1 MQKKKSTDIS
11 GWPERRIPQDFPT
24 LRCASQTHLSGL
36 SESYRAKKAKRFKTR
51 AMDRGLN
58 SLGGILQK
66 ESDHCPFLW
75 SSSLLPNLKAAGSEP
90 QPRDKG
96 LFFFWLKEVTVIT
109 MGQNRREVLRLERV
123 TELQSVRISALG
135 YVLILQ
141 GVMQYLHQACIRDY
155 ETTPG
160 LSGNSQTSRRLAH
173 FAHCFLKKIW
183 LFQNII

>member
-1 MQKKKSTDIS
+1 MQKKKKSTDIS
-11 GWPERRIPQDFPT
+11 GWPEWRIPQDFPT

-96 LFFFWLKEVTVIT
+96 LFFLAKRSNCDHDVPKQEGSIKTWKGNRATKCQNQCFRICINSARSHAVPASGMHTWLWD
-109 MGQNRREVLRLERV
+109 NSRSFREL
-123 TELQSVRISALG
+123 
-135 YVLILQ
+135 
-141 GVMQYLHQACIRDY
+141 
-155 ETTPG
+155 P
-160 LSGNSQTSRRLAH
+160 N
-173 FAHCFLKKIW
+173 
-183 LFQNII
+183 